1 MERREALELLPELSA
16 DCLDEKTAQAV
27 RNWVEDCP
35 ECKMEW
41 SALQTMMEQLSVTS
55 QPLLTPAQSQR
66 MWANCAEKVFD
77 RVEAERLA
85 QQNPSLWSWMKMQP
99 RWGWAMVGGAVVV
112 LGAAWLANPEM
123 PAAPLNDG
131 TAPAL
136 VAENDA
142 ANDPGELVVLQRPS
156 SYMASMVDH
165 HAQMA
170 IDPFSD
176 HVGSSLVSYAASA
189 PQN

>member
-27 RNWVEDCP
+27 RQWIDDCP

-41 SALQTMMEQLSVTS
+41 GTLQTLMEQLSTTS
-55 QPLLTPAQSQR
+55 QPLLTSAQSQR
-66 MWANCAEKVFD
+66 MWANCAEKIFD

-85 QQNPSLWSWMKMQP
+85 KQNPSLWSWMKMQP
-99 RWGWAMVGGAVVV
+99 RWGWAMVGGAVIV
-112 LGAAWLANPEM
+112 LGAAWIANPEI
-123 PAAPLNDG
+123 PTAQEDEN
-131 TAPAL
+131 APAL
-136 VAENDA
+136 LAETGST
-142 ANDPGELVVLQRPS
+142 NDPGELRVPS
-156 SYMASMVDH
+156 QLPSYAATMVDH

>member
-27 RNWVEDCP
+27 RKWVEDCP

-41 SALQTMMEQLSVTS
+41 TALQTMMEQLSTAS

-66 MWANCAEKVFD
+66 MWANCAEKIFD

-112 LGAAWLANPEM
+112 LGAAWLANPET
-123 PAAPLNDG
+123 PTAPIDG

-142 ANDPGELVVLQRPS
+142 ANDPGELVVLQRPP
-156 SYMASMVDH
+156 SYAASLVDH

-176 HVGSSLVSYAASA
+176 HVGSSLVSYAASV

>member
-27 RNWVEDCP
+27 RQWIDDCP

-41 SALQTMMEQLSVTS
+41 SALHTMMEQLSTAS
-55 QPLLTPAQSQR
+55 QPLLSSAQSQR
-66 MWANCAEKVFD
+66 MWANCAEKIFD

-85 QQNPSLWSWMKMQP
+85 KQNPSLWAWMKMQP

-112 LGAAWLANPEM
+112 LGAAWMANPEI
-123 PAAPLNDG
+123 PAAQNGDG
-131 TAPAL
+131 APAL
-136 VAENDA
+136 VAEA
-142 ANDPGELVVLQRPS
+142 DPGELRVLSQPPS
-156 SYMASMVDH
+156 YAATMVDH

>member
-16 DCLDEKTAQAV
+16 DCLDEKTAAAV
-27 RNWVEDCP
+27 RQWVDECP
-35 ECKMEW
+35 ECQMEW
-41 SALQTMMEQLSVTS
+41 RSLQTMMETLSTSS

-66 MWANCAEKVFD
+66 MWANCAEKMFD
-77 RVEAERLA
+77 RVETERLA
-85 QQNPSLWSWMKMQP
+85 QQSPSLWSWMKMQP
-99 RWGWAMVGGAVVV
+99 RWGWAMVGGAVVM
-112 LGAAWLANPEM
+112 LGAAWIANPEI
-123 PAAPLNDG
+123 PEATSGEN
-131 TAPAL
+131 APAL
-136 VAENDA
+136 VAEMNNE
-142 ANDPGELVVLQRPS
+142 NDPGELRVLSRPP
-156 SYMASMVDH
+156 SYAASMVDH